1 MEKIPNYIYCSITGL
16 RFAVRREIMLDRIKQ
31 AGSLERLQKTYVSR
45 DSRRLLKA
53 GKTIEEIRAELG
65 YEAEHANNN
74 LTFETARGSSSMA
87 KVRIRQGDH
96 IDAFWQKPGYKM
108 GITPGVCDSTLIA
121 NITKAACMFPNV
133 FLDDD
138 NCSKCRWFEHCTFAR
153 KRLPKITK
161 K

>member
-53 GKTIEEIRAELG
+53 GKTIEEIRSELG

-96 IDAFWQKPGYKM
+96 IDAFWQKPGYKI

-121 NITKAACMFPNV
+121 NITKAACMFPNI
-133 FLDDD
+133 FLDD

-153 KRLPKITK
+153 KRLPKIAK